1 MIEQFCEKFYTAQK
15 MKFSIKNFS
24 EICDQTSKKLRLWS
38 QLLKKLLIENFIF
51 CAVLRVKKPLN
62 IFAKMFGQRCLAE
75 F

>member
-51 CAVLRVKKPLN
+51 CAVLRVKSH
-62 IFAKMFGQRCLAE
+62 
-75 F
+75 